1 MKAAIYVRVSTA
13 EQAAEGYS
21 IRAQT
26 DRLKAYCVSQG
37 WEIFE
42 FYVDD
47 GYSAKDTNRPN
58 LKRMMKHIEEG
69 LIDCVLVYRLDRL
82 TRSVRDLYSILET
95 FDNYDCKFK
104 SATEVYDTT
113 TAMGRMFITI
123 VAALAQWERE
133 NTGERIRMGM
143 EQKAR
148 EGNWVI
154 NQAPY
159 GYEIDKENKTLVI
172 NEREAFIVKRIY
184 DDYLSGKTMRKIAI
198 EFNRSN
204 ITTKSGAIWND
215 FKIKYILSN
224 PLYVG
229 TMRYNYRMNKENYFE
244 VEDAHPAIISKDL
257 FENVQKIKESRRI
270 VHPRSATSKFIFS
283 GIAKC
288 ARCGAPLAGRYGY
301 YKSKTKKD
309 HISRPR
315 SYYCTKR
322 RLGKCDLPQIG
333 EYLLEM
339 QFLDY
344 LNTFKINPDILE
356 DVSEEKDD
364 SENDQQIKLLQKE
377 LKEINNRR
385 KKWQYAWVNEM
396 ISDEDFSNRIEEEN
410 TKENDIKNQLSSLEP
425 RGEKMN
431 TEDLYGI
438 LLDMK
443 SNWNQLNA
451 LEKKLLLQ
459 MFTKKIVVD
468 RDKKSPGDRNP
479 DSIKIMDVEFF

>member
-37 WEIFE
+37 WDIFE

-82 TRSVRDLYSILET
+82 TRSVRDLYTILET
-95 FDNYDCKFK
+95 FDKYDCKFK

-154 NQAPY
+154 NQAPF

-172 NEREAFIVKRIY
+172 NDQEALIVKRIY
-184 DDYLSGKTMRKIAI
+184 DDYLNGKTMKKIAI
-198 EFNRSN
+198 EFNKSN
-204 ITTKSGAIWND
+204 ISTKTGAIWND
-215 FKIKYILSN
+215 FKVKYILSN
-224 PLYVG
+224 PLYIG
-229 TMRYNYRMNKENYFE
+229 TMRYNYRVNKENYFE
-244 VEDAHPAIISKDL
+244 VEDAHSAIISKDT
-257 FENVQKIKESRRI
+257 FESAQKIRESRRV

-288 ARCGAPLAGRYGY
+288 ARCGAPLAGKYGY

-309 HISRPR
+309 HVTRPR

-322 RLGKCDLPQIG
+322 RLGKCDLPHIG
-333 EYLLEM
+333 ENHLEM
-339 QFLDY
+339 QFLNY
-344 LNTFKINPDILE
+344 LNSFKIKPDIIE
-356 DVSEEKDD
+356 DVSEEKE
-364 SENDQQIKLLQKE
+364 ENENEAQIKILEKE
-377 LKEINNRR
+377 IKEINQRR

-396 ISDEDFSNRIEEEN
+396 INDDDFSHRIEEEN
-410 TKENDIKNQLSSLEP
+410 QKEEEVKKQLSSIQPSGDKLD
-425 RGEKMN
+425 
-431 TEDLYGI
+431 TESLSDI
-438 LLDMK
+438 LSDIK
-443 SNWNQLNA
+443 ANWYQLNA
-451 LEKKLLLQ
+451 LEKKMLLQ
-459 MFTKKIVVD
+459 MFTKKIIID
-468 RDKKSPGDRNP
+468 RVLKVNKTSCIEIRE
-479 DSIKIMDVEFF
+479 IEFQ

>member
-95 FDNYDCKFK
+95 FDKYDCKFK

-159 GYEIDKENKTLVI
+159 GYEIDKENKTLIV
-172 NEREAFIVKRIY
+172 NDQEALIVKRIY
-184 DDYLSGKTMRKIAI
+184 DDYLNGKTMRKIAI
-198 EFNRSN
+198 NFNKSN
-204 ITTKSGAIWND
+204 LTTKSGAIWND

-244 VEDAHPAIISKDL
+244 VEDAHPAIISKEL

-288 ARCGAPLAGRYGY
+288 GRCGAPLAGRYGY
-301 YKSKTKKD
+301 YKSKTKQD

-333 EYLLEM
+333 ENLLEM
-339 QFLDY
+339 QFLVF

-396 ISDEDFSNRIEEEN
+396 ISDDDFSNRIEEEN
-410 TKENDIKNQLSSLEP
+410 TKENDINNQLSSLEP
-425 RGEKMN
+425 RGEKLN

-443 SNWNQLNA
+443 SNWEQLSA
-451 LEKKLLLQ
+451 LEKKMLLQ
-459 MFTKKIVVD
+459 MFIKKIVVD
-468 RDKKSPGDRNP
+468 RENGKSGQV
-479 DSIKIMDVEFF
+479 SIQHNQVEFF

>member
-58 LKRMMKHIEEG
+58 LNRMMKHIEEG

-95 FDNYDCKFK
+95 LDKYDCKFK

-148 EGNWVI
+148 EGNWVM

-159 GYEIDKENKTLVI
+159 GYEIDKENKTLIV
-172 NEREAFIVKRIY
+172 NDQEALIVKRIY
-184 DDYLSGKTMRKIAI
+184 EHYLNGKTMRKIAVG
-198 EFNRSN
+198 FNKSN
-204 ITTKSGAIWND
+204 VSTKTGAIWNE
-215 FKIKYILSN
+215 FKVKYILSN
-224 PLYVG
+224 PLYIG
-229 TMRYNYRMNKENYFE
+229 TMRYNYRVNKENYFE
-244 VEDAHPAIISKDL
+244 VEDAHPAIISKDT
-257 FENVQKIKESRRI
+257 FESAQKIRESRRV
-270 VHPRSATSKFIFS
+270 VHPRAATSKFIFS

-288 ARCGAPLAGRYGY
+288 ARCGAPLAGKYGY

-315 SYYCTKR
+315 NYYCTKR
-322 RLGKCDLPQIG
+322 RLGKCDLPHIG
-333 EYLLEM
+333 ENLLEL
-339 QFLDY
+339 QFLNY
-344 LNTFKINPDILE
+344 LNTIEINENILDEISDKNEPD
-356 DVSEEKDD
+356 
-364 SENDQQIKLLQKE
+364 ENEQQIKLFQKE

-396 ISDEDFSNRIEEEN
+396 INDDDFTKRIEEEN
-410 TKENDIKNQLSSLEP
+410 TKENDINNQLSSLRP
-425 RGEKMN
+425 SGEKLKP
-431 TEDLYGI
+431 EDLSEI
-438 LLDMK
+438 LLDLK
-443 SNWNQLNA
+443 SNWNKLDA

-459 MFTKKIVVD
+459 MFTKKIKVD
-468 RDKKSPGDRNP
+468 SFKQSPRDRNP
-479 DSIKIMDVEFF
+479 ESIKIMDVEFY

>member
-37 WEIFE
+37 WDIFE

-58 LKRMMKHIEEG
+58 LKRMIKHIEEG

-82 TRSVRDLYSILET
+82 TRSVRDLYTILET
-95 FDNYDCKFK
+95 FDKYDCKFK

-148 EGNWVI
+148 EGSWVI

-159 GYEIDKENKTLVI
+159 GYEIDKENKTLIV
-172 NEREAFIVKRIY
+172 NDQEAVIVKRIY
-184 DDYLSGKTMRKIAI
+184 DDYLNGKTMKKIAI
-198 EFNRSN
+198 EFNKSN
-204 ITTKSGAIWND
+204 ISTKTGAIWND
-215 FKIKYILSN
+215 FKVKYILSN
-224 PLYVG
+224 PLYIG
-229 TMRYNYRMNKENYFE
+229 TMRYNYRVNKENYFE
-244 VEDAHPAIISKDL
+244 VEDAHSAIISKDT
-257 FENVQKIKESRRI
+257 FESAQKIRESRRV

-288 ARCGAPLAGRYGY
+288 ARCGAPLAGKYGY

-309 HISRPR
+309 HVTRPR

-322 RLGKCDLPQIG
+322 RLGKCDLPSIG
-333 EYLLEM
+333 ENLFEL
-339 QFLDY
+339 QFLNY
-344 LNTFKINPDILE
+344 LNTFEINEDILE
-356 DVSEEKDD
+356 DISDKNELD
-364 SENDQQIKLLQKE
+364 ENDQQIKLLQKE

-396 ISDEDFSNRIEEEN
+396 ISDDDFTNRTEEEN
-410 TKENDIKNQLSSLEP
+410 KKENDINNRLSSLGP
-425 RGEKMN
+425 SGERLKPD
-431 TEDLYGI
+431 DLSEI
-438 LLDMK
+438 LLDLR
-443 SNWNQLNA
+443 SNWNKLNS
-451 LEKKLLLQ
+451 LEKKTLLQ
-459 MFTKKIVVD
+459 MFMKKIVVD
-468 RDKKSPGDRNP
+468 KVGTGRVPESVELKK
-479 DSIKIMDVEFF
+479 VEFY

>member
-1 MKAAIYVRVSTA
+1 VKAAIYVRVSTA

-95 FDNYDCKFK
+95 FDKYDCKFK

-159 GYEIDKENKTLVI
+159 GYEIDKENKTLII
-172 NEREAFIVKRIY
+172 NDREALLVKRIY
-184 DDYLSGKTMRKIAI
+184 DDYLSGKTMRNIAI
-198 EFNRSN
+198 DFNKSN

-224 PLYVG
+224 PLYIG
-229 TMRYNYRMNKENYFE
+229 TMRYNYRTNKENYFE
-244 VEDAHPAIISKDL
+244 VEDAHPAIISKET
-257 FENVQKIKESRRI
+257 FENVQKIKESRRV

-288 ARCGAPLAGRYGY
+288 ARCGSPLAGRYGY

-322 RLGKCDLPQIG
+322 RLGKCDLPNIG
-333 EYLLEM
+333 ENHLEM
-339 QFLDY
+339 QFLNY
-344 LNTFKINPDILE
+344 LNTFKINPDIIE
-356 DVSEEKDD
+356 DVSEEKEGT
-364 SENDQQIKLLQKE
+364 ENDEKLKVLQKE
-377 LKEINNRR
+377 LKEIDNRR
-385 KKWQYAWVNEM
+385 RKWQYAWVNEM
-396 ISDEDFSNRIEEEN
+396 ISDDDFSNRIEEEN
-410 TKENDIKNQLSSLEP
+410 IKENDTKNQLSSLEP
-425 RGEKMN
+425 RGEKVN

-438 LLDMK
+438 LLDIK
-443 SNWNQLNA
+443 SNWNQLEA
-451 LEKKLLLQ
+451 LEKKTLLQ
-459 MFTKKIVVD
+459 MFMKKIIVN
-468 RDKKSPGDRNP
+468 RDKKSPGDPN
-479 DSIKIMDVEFF
+479 SISILDVEFF